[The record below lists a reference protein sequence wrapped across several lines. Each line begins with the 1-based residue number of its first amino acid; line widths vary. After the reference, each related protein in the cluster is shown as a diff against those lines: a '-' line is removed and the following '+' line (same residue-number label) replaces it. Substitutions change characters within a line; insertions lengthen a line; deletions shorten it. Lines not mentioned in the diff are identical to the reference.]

1 VTSEQFRQ
9 LCADHG
15 LSVTHQRQVIYQ
27 ALMKME
33 DHPSPEAV
41 YEIVRKEIP
50 SISLGTVYK
59 SIKTFLDSGLLRE
72 VSLHHGSARLE
83 TNLKPHHHLV
93 CVKCKAIQDLPDE
106 DLTPLRL
113 KRPPPLDFQVH
124 RYSVEV
130 MGLCRNC
137 ADLK

>member
-1 VTSEQFRQ
+1 MGMKNQ
-9 LCADHG
+9 L
-15 LSVTHQRQVIYQ
+15 
-27 ALMKME
+27 
-33 DHPSPEAV
+33 SPEAV

-59 SIKTFLDSGLLRE
+59 SIKTFVDSGLFRE

-106 DLTPLRL
+106 DLVPLQL
-113 KRPPPLDFQVH
+113 KKPAPLGFQIH

-130 MGLCRNC
+130 MGLCQDC
-137 ADLK
+137 AAQ